1 VDLTYLH
8 GLGNDFL
15 VTFADDVLDEGSGLA
30 RRLCDRTTGIGA
42 DGLVFGTPTAD
53 GRMAFHLFNSDGSR
67 AEVSGNGLR
76 CFGHELLR
84 RSAPSKGPFVVVV
97 DTVAGSRRIVV
108 NGSPDADEVWA
119 TVEMGS
125 AGPGPSY
132 RGLDLSLAGVSV
144 QAAGSAGFGNPHL
157 VLVVDDSDTVDLVNA
172 GPALEEFFL
181 PVGCNVNVLSVE
193 DRSTIRLRTWER
205 GAGLTDACGSGA
217 CASAHLA
224 YSWGLIDGEVNVSM
238 AGGSATVTLG
248 DPVLLAG
255 PSVRGADYQID
266 PDEVLT
272 GG

>member
-1 VDLTYLH
+1 MDLTYLH

-15 VTFADDVLDEGSGLA
+15 ITFTDDVPDEGSDLS
-30 RRLCDRTTGIGA
+30 RRLCDRTRGIGA
-42 DGLVFGTPTAD
+42 DGLVFGTPTLD
-53 GRMAFHLFNSDGSR
+53 GRMAFNLFNSDGSR

-76 CFGHELLR
+76 CFGHALLR
-84 RSAPSKGPFVVVV
+84 HSATSKGSFDVVV
-97 DTVAGSRRIVV
+97 DTVAGPRRILVD
-108 NGSPDADEVWA
+108 GSPEAAEVWA

-132 RGLDLSLAGVSV
+132 RGVDLSLVGVSV
-144 QAAGSAGFGNPHL
+144 QAAGSAGIGNPHL
-157 VLVVDDSDTVDLVNA
+157 VLVVDDSDTVDLVAA

-181 PVGCNVNVLSVE
+181 PVGCNVNVMSVD

-205 GAGLTDACGSGA
+205 GAGLTEACGSGA

-224 YSWGLIDGEVNVSM
+224 HSWGLIDGEVNVSM
-238 AGGSATVTLG
+238 AGGSATVTVG
-248 DPVLLAG
+248 DPLLLAG